1 MCRYRQLQT
10 SNDCQLGELHSD
22 VKLKAFE
29 QERTSMMYEETVRAL
44 KEAQL
49 NTEKLQ
55 KKLEVSIYIIFPKC
69 CFINMMDHIPI
80 YLIQYYT

>member
-1 MCRYRQLQT
+1 MSCLLYNIVLRYRQLQT

-55 KKLEVSIYIIFPKC
+55 KKLEVTAELFMTVISLLLEII
-69 CFINMMDHIPI
+69 
-80 YLIQYYT
+80 